1 MAPRR
6 ALLLGALSV
15 SLVACALQGALAGSA
30 LAASG
35 NAGATQA
42 YVQADLRLVSS
53 AAGHIPGD
61 GSIISGVLAQ
71 VRRECPRAAAN
82 SPQNSESTEL
92 SNEVIGTMVISAIH
106 PDLGAI
112 RQFLGTVSHL
122 HWSSGAAGRAVRSYA
137 AQLKAMAGLSV
148 PRLCSDVR
156 GWASSGFRSLTSGT
170 ASFDK
175 VFVPSW
181 VAVGSIP
188 VALRSFENAGT
199 RSLARQAAKRES
211 QLADFEARE
220 VETWGTIM
228 NVLELNP

>member
-6 ALLLGALSV
+6 ALLPGAMSML
-15 SLVACALQGALAGSA
+15 LLACALQGALAGSA

-42 YVQADLRLVSS
+42 YVQADLRLTSS
-53 AAGHIPGD
+53 AAGQIHSGE
-61 GSIISGVLAQ
+61 SIISGVLAQ

-82 SPQNSESTEL
+82 SPQNAESTKL
-92 SNEVIGTMVISAIH
+92 SNEVIGAMVISAIR

-122 HWSSGAAGRAVRSYA
+122 HWSSGTASRAVRSYV
-137 AQLKAMAGLSV
+137 AQLKAMAGLNV

-156 GWASSGFRSLTSGT
+156 GWASNDFKSLTSGT
-170 ASFDK
+170 VSFDK

-188 VALRSFENAGT
+188 IAIRSFESGST
-199 RSLARQAAKRES
+199 RTLARQAAKREI

-220 VETWGTIM
+220 VEVWGTIM

>member
-6 ALLLGALSV
+6 ALLPGAMSA
-15 SLVACALQGALAGSA
+15 LVLACALQVALATSA

-42 YVQADLRLVSS
+42 YVLADLRLTSS
-53 AAGHIPGD
+53 AAGQIHSGQ
-61 GSIISGVLAQ
+61 SIVSGVLGQ

-82 SPQNSESTEL
+82 SPQNSQSTEL
-92 SNEVIGTMVISAIH
+92 SNEVIGVMVISAIR

-112 RQFLGTVSHL
+112 RQFLGAVSHL
-122 HWSSGAAGRAVRSYA
+122 HWSSAAAGRAVRSYV
-137 AQLKAMAGLSV
+137 AQLKAMAGLGV
-148 PRLCSDVR
+148 PKLCSDVR
-156 GWASSGFRSLTSGT
+156 GWASNGFKSLTSGT
-170 ASFDK
+170 VSFDK

-188 VALRSFENAGT
+188 TALRSFESGST
-199 RSLARQAAKRES
+199 RALARQAAKHEI

-220 VETWGTIM
+220 VEVWGMIM